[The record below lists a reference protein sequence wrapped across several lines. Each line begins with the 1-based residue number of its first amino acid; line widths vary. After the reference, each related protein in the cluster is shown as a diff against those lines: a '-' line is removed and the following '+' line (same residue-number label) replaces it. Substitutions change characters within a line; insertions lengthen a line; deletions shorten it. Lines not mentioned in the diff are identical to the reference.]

1 MTYADNK
8 WTLTIKD
15 SLDMETTDYCDG
27 AADASTLYFGY
38 VGYEFVRESTPHVS
52 TDKVLV
58 SSDVPFDPF
67 AHGWK
72 IELSGFSDNKLSAV
86 FNGRLQGVNNAF
98 NRLTFYGTVDGTDI
112 PQLSDYSSGYYL
124 YTCQVDMPLSD
135 LVNGHGYSI
144 LSGDVI
150 GLYFSDAFGMS
161 LADQHPAQ
169 TDYNAR
175 NATFRSIKPTDWK

>member
-8 WTLTIKD
+8 WTLTITD
-15 SLDMETTDYCDG
+15 SLEMETTDYCDG

-38 VGYEFVRESTPHVS
+38 VDYRFDRESTPHVL

-72 IELSGFSDNKLSAV
+72 IELSGFIQGQLSAV

-112 PQLSDYSSGYYL
+112 PQLSDYSDGYYL
-124 YTCQVDMPLSD
+124 YTCQIEMPLSN
-135 LVNGHGYSI
+135 LVDGRELNPSMMPT
-144 LSGDVI
+144 LAS
-150 GLYFSDAFGMS
+150 LYYSDAFGMS
-161 LADQHPAQ
+161 DIEYRPAQ
-169 TDYNAR
+169 LDYLC
-175 NATFRSIKPTDWK
+175 